1 MHKKFE
7 INQTKIE
14 GSCQSGRKVVTRM
27 LGAMYF
33 SSHARTS
40 HFEILPRTHFARTCA
55 FCLISFRTRTRTLK
69 VPSTYVEKNNLNKPQ
84 FSSFSPSKLYFFF

>member
-1 MHKKFE
+1 
-7 INQTKIE
+7 
-14 GSCQSGRKVVTRM
+14 M

-33 SSHARTS
+33 GSHART
-40 HFEILPRTHFARTCA
+40 FIYFPARTCA

-84 FSSFSPSKLYFFF
+84 FSSFSLSKLYFFF